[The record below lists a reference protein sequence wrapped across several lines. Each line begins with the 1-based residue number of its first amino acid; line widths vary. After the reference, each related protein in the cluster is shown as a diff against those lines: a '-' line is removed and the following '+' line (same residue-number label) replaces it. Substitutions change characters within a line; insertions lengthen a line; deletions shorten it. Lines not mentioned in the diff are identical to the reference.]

1 MAGNKPAIITEKI
14 ITNNYTSMNA
24 KELLILNFEEVR
36 RRSIK
41 VWKGIGEEYL
51 FWRPDGDAMN
61 CIEMVRHILEGENI
75 YHHIILHGGDLG
87 NFESPLKSN
96 PYFSIEDELRNAQ
109 PYREKFLKMVHG
121 FTTKELDELYI
132 TRKTLG
138 QHRKLGDY
146 LLRIAYHEAVHTGQ
160 LLDYLRTVKA
170 GRPKI
175 WD

>member
-1 MAGNKPAIITEKI
+1 
-14 ITNNYTSMNA
+14 MNV

-41 VWKGIGEEYL
+41 VWKNISDDYL
-51 FWRPDGDAMN
+51 FWRPDADAMN
-61 CIEMVRHILEGENI
+61 CIEMIRQVLEGENI

-87 NFESPLKSN
+87 DFESPLKTN
-96 PYFSIEDELRNAQ
+96 PLNSIEDELRNAQ
-109 PYREKFLKMVHG
+109 PYREKFLKMIHG
-121 FTTKELDELYI
+121 FTAKELDEIYI
-132 TRKTLG
+132 TRKQLG

-160 LLDYLRTVKA
+160 LLNYLRTAKTTIA
-170 GRPKI
+170 KI